1 MSNSTSK
8 FSAAEQGL
16 GYIFQPRLALLQALD
31 CPEDCQVF
39 IERNDDVEFVEQ
51 DGTASLGSLKHKAGG
66 DRLADLSTDF
76 WKSVRIWLVN
86 FKGTG
91 RTASKA
97 RYQLFTTAE
106 VSGGSFLTQFED
118 FVADGERRAHD
129 AGAALTTSKSELIGK
144 IAAELADLN
153 GDELIDFYSRITI
166 FSRTP
171 RIDDIPGLVG
181 RRLITVRKEFR
192 QALFQRLEGWWI
204 DLVIQTLTGRRS
216 EPIKVQEIHDRLAA
230 LADDYKIDS
239 LPIEFHEKL
248 PEGSIDATGDKR
260 RFVEQLRALNLSTD
274 RIRYAIIDYYRA
286 FEQRSSWARAN
297 LLVSDEIER
306 YEDKLVEEWG
316 RYRALVC
323 ENITVDSR
331 DEACVTAGRE
341 LYQWAEQST
350 GQLRIREQVAE
361 QYVVRGTFHILA
373 NGSPAPRVHWHPRF
387 LEQLAKAL
395 GVAA

>member
-1 MSNSTSK
+1 MPDSNSK

-16 GYIFQPRLALLQALD
+16 GYMFQPRLALLQALD
-31 CPEDCQVF
+31 CPEDCLVF

-51 DGTASLGSLKHKAGG
+51 DGKVSLGSLKHKVEG
-66 DRLADLSTDF
+66 DRLTDLSTDF

-86 FKGTG
+86 FKRTG

-97 RYQLFTTAE
+97 RYQLLTTAE
-106 VSGGSFLTQFED
+106 VSAGSFLTQFED
-118 FVADGERRAHD
+118 FEADGERRAHD
-129 AGAALTTSKSELIGK
+129 AGAALAMSRSELIGE
-144 IAAELADLN
+144 IRDELADLD
-153 GDELIDFYSRITI
+153 GDELADFYSRITI

-171 RIDDIPGLVG
+171 RINDIPDLVG

-216 EPIKVQEIHDRLAA
+216 EPIKVQELHDRLAM

-239 LPIEFHEKL
+239 LPIEFTDKL
-248 PEGSIDATGDKR
+248 PEGRIDATGDKR

-316 RYRALVC
+316 RYKALVC
-323 ENITVDSR
+323 ENITADSK
-331 DEACVTAGRE
+331 DEVCISAGRE
-341 LYQWAEQST
+341 LYRWAEQST
-350 GQLRIREQVAE
+350 GQLRIREKVAE

-373 NGSPAPRVHWHPRF
+373 NGIPAPRVHWHPRF
-387 LEQLAKAL
+387 LERLAKAL

>member
-1 MSNSTSK
+1 MPDATSN

-31 CPEDCQVF
+31 CHEDDMIF
-39 IERNDDVEFVEQ
+39 IERNDDVEFVEL
-51 DGTASLGSLKHKAGG
+51 DGKVSLGSLKHKAEG
-66 DRLADLSTDF
+66 DRLTDLSTDF
-76 WKSVRIWLVN
+76 WKSVKIWLVN

-106 VSGGSFLTQFED
+106 VSAGSFLTQFED
-118 FVADGERRAHD
+118 FHADGERRAQD
-129 AGAALTTSKSELIGK
+129 AGVALATSQSELIRK
-144 IAAELADLN
+144 IAADLADFDSDELA
-153 GDELIDFYSRITI
+153 DFYSRITI

-171 RIDDIPGLVG
+171 RIDDIPDLVG
-181 RRLITVRKEFR
+181 RRLITVQREFR
-192 QALFQRLEGWWI
+192 RALFQRLEGWWI
-204 DLVIQTLTGRRS
+204 DLVIRTLTGRRS
-216 EPIKVQEIHDRLAA
+216 EPIKVQEIHDRLAM

-239 LPIEFHEKL
+239 LPIEFNDKV
-248 PEGSIDATGDKR
+248 PEGSIDATEDKR
-260 RFVEQLRALNLSTD
+260 RFVEQLRALNLPTD

-297 LLVSDEIER
+297 LLISDEIER

-316 RYRALVC
+316 RYKAIVW
-323 ENITVDSR
+323 ESISADSS
-331 DEACVTAGRE
+331 DEACITAGRE
-341 LYQWAEQST
+341 LYRWAEQST
-350 GQLRIREQVAE
+350 GQLRIRERVAE

-373 NGSPAPRVHWHPRF
+373 NGTPAPRIHWHPRL
-387 LEQLAKAL
+387 LEQLATAL

>member
-1 MSNSTSK
+1 M
-8 FSAAEQGL
+8 
-16 GYIFQPRLALLQALD
+16 
-31 CPEDCQVF
+31 VF
-39 IERNDDVEFVEQ
+39 IERSDDVEFVEQ
-51 DGTASLGSLKHKAGG
+51 DGKVLLGSLKHKAEG
-66 DRLADLSTDF
+66 DKLTDLSTDF

-86 FKGTG
+86 FKRTG

-97 RYQLFTTAE
+97 RYQLFTTAK
-106 VSGGSFLTQFED
+106 VSTGSFLTQFED
-118 FVADGERRAHD
+118 FDADGERRARD
-129 AGAALTTSKSELIGK
+129 ASATLATSRSELIGK
-144 IAAELADLN
+144 VAAEMADLDSDELAD
-153 GDELIDFYSRITI
+153 FCSRITI
-166 FSRTP
+166 FSSTP

-181 RRLITVRKEFR
+181 RRLITVRKEFQ

-216 EPIKVQEIHDRLAA
+216 EPIKVQELHDRLAV

-239 LPIEFHEKL
+239 LPIEFNDKL

-274 RIRYAIIDYYRA
+274 RIRFAIIDYYRA

-316 RYRALVC
+316 RYKALVC
-323 ENITVDSR
+323 ENITADSQ
-331 DEACVTAGRE
+331 DEACINAGRE
-341 LYQWAEQST
+341 LYRWAEQST
-350 GQLRIREQVAE
+350 GQLRIREKVAE

-373 NGSPAPRVHWHPRF
+373 NSTPEPRVHWHPRF
-387 LEQLAKAL
+387 LEKLAKAL